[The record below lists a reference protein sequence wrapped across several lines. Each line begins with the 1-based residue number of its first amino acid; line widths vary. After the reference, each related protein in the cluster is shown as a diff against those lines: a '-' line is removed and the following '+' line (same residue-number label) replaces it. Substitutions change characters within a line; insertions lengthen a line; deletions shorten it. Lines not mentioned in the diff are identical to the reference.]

1 MRIIRGKFKGKKI
14 YPPKN
19 FKARPTTDFAKEALF
34 NILNSNYDITK
45 YDVLDLFAGTGNI
58 SLEFLSEGCKSIT
71 AVEISKYY
79 TFHIKKM
86 FDEMFPLKGNIICAD
101 AFSYAETENLNF
113 DVIFAD
119 PPFNYEK
126 IKELPEII
134 LKNPTV
140 KSNVLLILEHSKK
153 NDFSDCEYFKESRKY
168 GNIRF
173 SFFKK
178 S

>member
-34 NILNSNYDITK
+34 NILNSNYDITRS
-45 YDVLDLFAGTGNI
+45 DVLDLFAGTGNI

-79 TFHIKKM
+79 TSHIKKM
-86 FDEMFPLKGNIICAD
+86 FDEMFPLKGNVICAD
-101 AFSYAETENLNF
+101 ALSYAETENLNY

-126 IKELPEII
+126 IKELPKII
-134 LKNPTV
+134 LRNPTV
-140 KSNVLLILEHSKK
+140 KNNVLLILEHSKK
-153 NDFSDCEYFKESRKY
+153 NDFSDYEYFKESRKY